1 MVIQGRALRKQLE
14 MYFYALKKST
24 GHLGPHVRFMND
36 RTIWLSFPACYYL
49 IILLCFLNL
58 DVIRCYR
65 FS

>member
-1 MVIQGRALRKQLE
+1 

-24 GHLGPHVRFMND
+24 GHLGPRVRFMND

-49 IILLCFLNL
+49 IILLCYLNL

>member
-1 MVIQGRALRKQLE
+1 MVILGNVYLR
-14 MYFYALKKST
+14 FKKST
-24 GHLGPHVRFMND
+24 GHLGPHARFMND